1 MEQTRQEYL
10 IRYLEYLCNANVT
23 SRKLGE
29 SMKYVAHFLE
39 HAESISRKG
48 YQQYRLNFAS
58 DMALAPGY
66 SDCVLDFLTFLGVG
80 YNRKKRQVKA
90 QEKKSVV
97 SERNRNKLDAF
108 ANWLSQEFDF
118 SHSTQ
123 ASYVT
128 GMKLFYQYADDFNTE
143 NVKRYLKTMED
154 QGKKANTI
162 NLRISGFEKFA
173 EFAKK
178 PISVKRRKHKRT
190 LSVENVPTEKEYEA
204 LLAYLKTKPNK
215 DYYFFVRIL
224 ATTGARLHEFMK
236 FTWEDIVHGEVVLK
250 GKGSKYRRFFFQKEL
265 QREVKDY
272 VKETGKKGLICLN
285 RYGQT
290 MNQRGFSENLKDWG
304 KHVGIDSKK
313 MHAHAFR
320 HFFAKMYLKKNKDIV
335 QLADLLGHGSI
346 DTTRIYLQKSYDEQ
360 QRDFNRNV
368 TW

>member
-23 SRKLGE
+23 SQKLGA

-39 HAESISRKG
+39 HAESINRKG
-48 YQQYRLNFAS
+48 YQLYRQNFAS
-58 DMALAPGY
+58 DMALAPGS
-66 SDCVLDFLTFLGVG
+66 SDCVLDFLSFLGVG
-80 YNRKKRQVKA
+80 YSRKKRQVKA
-90 QEKKSVV
+90 LEKKSVV
-97 SERNRNKLDAF
+97 SERNKHKLDAF
-108 ANWLSQEFDF
+108 ANWLSQEFDL
-118 SHSTQ
+118 SQRTQ
-123 ASYVT
+123 ESYVT
-128 GMKLFYQYADDFNTE
+128 TMKLFYQYADDFNTE

-162 NLRISGFEKFA
+162 NLRICGFEKFA
-173 EFAKK
+173 EFVKK

-204 LLAYLKTKPNK
+204 LLAYLKAKPNK

-236 FTWEDIVHGEVVLK
+236 LTWEDIVHGEVVLK

-290 MNQRGFSENLKDWG
+290 MNQRGFSENLKNWG
-304 KHVGIDSKK
+304 RHAGIDSKK

>member
-90 QEKKSVV
+90 LEKKSVV

-250 GKGSKYRRFFFQKEL
+250 GKGSKYRRFFS
-265 QREVKDY
+265 RRS
-272 VKETGKKGLICLN
+272 CSA
-285 RYGQT
+285 R
-290 MNQRGFSENLKDWG
+290 
-304 KHVGIDSKK
+304 
-313 MHAHAFR
+313 
-320 HFFAKMYLKKNKDIV
+320 
-335 QLADLLGHGSI
+335 
-346 DTTRIYLQKSYDEQ
+346 
-360 QRDFNRNV
+360 
-368 TW
+368 